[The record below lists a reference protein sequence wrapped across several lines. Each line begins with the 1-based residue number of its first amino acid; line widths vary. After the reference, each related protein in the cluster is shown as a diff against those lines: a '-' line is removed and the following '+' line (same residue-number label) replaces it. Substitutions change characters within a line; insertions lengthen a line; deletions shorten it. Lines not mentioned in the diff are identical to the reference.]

1 MIGEWRADMRSTRY
15 AALVLIAVGLL
26 AASGEARTPAFTV
39 TLVDGWSPTCDNVW
53 KVYDM
58 GPMGV
63 LDALGGT
70 IVMDASPDQ
79 YVSAAIYVLTG
90 QLTDPTTVIAEGHY
104 YATAG
109 QRRAQFTVSL
119 PAGTYVRV
127 PGRLY
132 LGAACGGSLSL
143 YATMLWTPPQ

>member
-1 MIGEWRADMRSTRY
+1 MLRVVAI
-15 AALVLIAVGLL
+15 ALVSILL
-26 AASGEARTPAFTV
+26 MVAPTSARTPAFTV
-39 TLVDGWSPTCDNVW
+39 TLVDGWAPVCDNVW

-70 IVMDASPDQ
+70 IVLDASPDQ
-79 YVSAAIYVLTG
+79 YVSAAIYVLPG
-90 QLTDPTTVIAEGHY
+90 QLTDPTTVIAEGHF

-132 LGAACGGSLSL
+132 IGAACGGSLSL